1 MGNPSQRDILIMNER
16 KKILSFDNLEI
27 GFVSGKH
34 KNILLPPAR
43 GTAYEGELIAV
54 IGKNGV
60 GKSTLLRT
68 MAGLQGL
75 IDGGLSVDGR
85 SIKEYSRIQLSE
97 KVGYIS
103 TEIVKVSNMKVYDL
117 VSLGRYPYTNWL
129 GSINSADHDIITE
142 SLKKTGMDGFSER
155 HVTELSD
162 GERQRAMIAMVL
174 AQNAEIMVMD
184 EPTAFL
190 DISSKFEIIHLM
202 HELTTERNKTIIFST
217 HDLSTALSHADK
229 IWVLKE
235 NGLFE
240 GAPEDLML
248 EGTFNTLFDD
258 SKVKFNTL
266 DGSFSFLNVEKG
278 QITVN
283 GEGEK
288 KYWTEKALKR
298 AGYSIADSGSTIVV
312 ESPSEMNPVWKCHKP
327 DSSKEFNNIYELVEY
342 IRHEIL
348 IS

>member
-1 MGNPSQRDILIMNER
+1 VSER
-16 KKILSFDNLEI
+16 NKILSFDHLEI
-27 GFVSGKH
+27 GFLSGKYRR
-34 KNILLPPAR
+34 ILLPPVH
-43 GTAYEGELIAV
+43 GKAYEGELIAV

-68 MAGLQGL
+68 ITGLQDLLGGDL
-75 IDGGLSVDGR
+75 SIDGRD
-85 SIKEYSRIQLSE
+85 IKEYSRIQLSE

-103 TEIVKVSNMKVYDL
+103 TEIIKVSNMTVYDL
-117 VSLGRYPYTNWL
+117 VSLGRFPYTNWL
-129 GSINSADHDIITE
+129 GIISSADRKIIME
-142 SLKKTGMDGFSER
+142 SLVKTGMGDFLGR
-155 HVTELSD
+155 PVTELSD

-174 AQNAEIMVMD
+174 AQDAKIMVMD

-202 HELTTERNKTIIFST
+202 HELTTGRDKAIIFST
-217 HDLSTALSHADK
+217 HDLSMALSQADK

-258 SKVKFNTL
+258 SKVKFNNL
-266 DGSFSFLNVEKG
+266 DGSFNIRNIEKG
-278 QITVN
+278 SIIVK

-288 KYWTEKALKR
+288 KYWTGKALVR
-298 AGYSIADSGSTIVV
+298 AGYTVADSGSLTEV
-312 ESPSEMNPVWKCHKP
+312 EVPSEMNSTWKFHSP
-327 DSSKEFNNIYELVEY
+327 GISEEFNTLYELVGY
-342 IRHEIL
+342 IRNETP